1 LIPVEKYNNLWFYE
15 HIYKM
20 VAAFTALLAAAEG
33 TLFPD
38 YTPYSQ
44 FLPSVFGTLLAIGF
58 IIYFYKKRKH
68 SKKTMVAFKKIL
80 RISGILIITLLLSA
94 SIYTCASVPKVSKET
109 NQVIEQVMK
118 QPVPEMVKGEIGFAI
133 SNGWNVWYESISPKD
148 SLKGTVILVMGA
160 ANDALAWPQQFISG
174 FNDAGYR
181 VVRYDHRGTG
191 LTTQQKGPDRK
202 KDYTLNEM
210 AEDPIAILDTL
221 AIEKAYFVGASMGGM
236 ISQVVAIEHPERLAG
251 LTSIMSS
258 ANLFDTLLPSPAPEI
273 LSKMISA
280 VIKHDI
286 FGGKKSKIKLQV
298 VQKKIL
304 MGDATGDIAV
314 KPLAEAALY
323 TIEKRDGY
331 HFIAGRQHQK
341 AIESSESRYKALSK
355 IDMPVLIVH
364 GKQDPVIP
372 IAHGKKMVEII
383 PNADSLWLD
392 NMGHDLPDALL
403 ETICVKVIE
412 NFERSQ

>member
-1 LIPVEKYNNLWFYE
+1 
-15 HIYKM
+15 
-20 VAAFTALLAAAEG
+20 
-33 TLFPD
+33 
-38 YTPYSQ
+38 
-44 FLPSVFGTLLAIGF
+44 
-58 IIYFYKKRKH
+58 
-68 SKKTMVAFKKIL
+68 
-80 RISGILIITLLLSA
+80 
-94 SIYTCASVPKVSKET
+94 
-109 NQVIEQVMK
+109 
-118 QPVPEMVKGEIGFAI
+118 
-133 SNGWNVWYESISPKD
+133 
-148 SLKGTVILVMGA
+148 MGA
-160 ANDALAWPQQFISG
+160 ANDALAWPQQFVSG
-174 FNDAGYR
+174 FIDGGYR

-221 AIEKAYFVGASMGGM
+221 AIEKAHFVGASMGGM
-236 ISQVVAIEHPERLAG
+236 ISQVVAIEHPGRLAS
-251 LTSIMSS
+251 LTSLMSS
-258 ANLFDTLLPSPAPEI
+258 ANLFDTLLPSPSPEI

-341 AIESSESRYKALSK
+341 AIEGSESRYKALSK
-355 IDMPVLIVH
+355 IGVPVLIVH

-372 IAHGKKMVEII
+372 IAHGKKMVAII

-403 ETICVKVIE
+403 ETICVKAIE